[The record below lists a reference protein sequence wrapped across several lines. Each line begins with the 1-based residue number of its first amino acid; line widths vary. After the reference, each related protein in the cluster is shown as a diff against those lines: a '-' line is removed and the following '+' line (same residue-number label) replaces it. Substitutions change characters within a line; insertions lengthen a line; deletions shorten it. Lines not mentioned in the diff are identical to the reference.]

1 MVFHHIDHIKATAQ
15 FSGCATFRYRL
26 TLQHTKRKKGAT
38 VCVIMQNPSV
48 AGSEVADKSVH
59 FLEKLI
65 FKMKYPQFNNVD
77 RIIIV
82 NQFARVQT
90 KDFVGSEEQIGP
102 NNDMY
107 LYDAIKEADMVL
119 LAWGKKNP
127 YLNRQEAIVRM
138 VREFPEKV
146 LLMTKKH
153 PSRGAYKDFILPF
166 IP

>member
-1 MVFHHIDHIKATAQ
+1 MVFHHINHIHAVAQ
-15 FSGCATFRYRL
+15 FSCCAAFRYCL
-26 TLQHTKRKKGAT
+26 TLQHTKRNKGTT

-48 AGSEVADKSVH
+48 AGTHVADKSVH

-65 FKMKYPQFNNVD
+65 FEMKYPEFQNAQ

-82 NQFARVQT
+82 NQFARVKT

-102 NNDMY
+102 DNDIY
-107 LYDAIKEADMVL
+107 LYNAIKESHIVL

-127 YLNRQEAIVRM
+127 YVNRQETILRM
-138 VREFPEKV
+138 IREFPEKV

-153 PSRGAYKDFILPF
+153 PSRGAYKDFILPYAY
-166 IP
+166 